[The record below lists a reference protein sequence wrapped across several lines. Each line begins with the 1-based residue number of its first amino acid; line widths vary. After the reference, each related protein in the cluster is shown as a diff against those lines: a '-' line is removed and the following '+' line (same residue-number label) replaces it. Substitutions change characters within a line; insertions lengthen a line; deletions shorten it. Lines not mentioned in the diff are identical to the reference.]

1 MDSTLWTVDA
11 SYLRLK
17 SASFGY
23 TFSRSKFFDKLG
35 ISSVGLMFT
44 GYNLW
49 TLSKMT
55 LQDPEAKSSSS
66 NGQYPLVKTYNMSL
80 SITF

>member
-23 TFSRSKFFDKLG
+23 TFSKNRFFDKIGIRTLG
-35 ISSVGLMFT
+35 VLFT
-44 GYNLW
+44 GYNLL
-49 TLSKMT
+49 TFSKMT
-55 LQDPEAKSSSS
+55 LQDPEARSDDSD
-66 NGQYPLVKTYNMSL
+66 GQYPLVKTYNISL

>member
-23 TFSRSKFFDKLG
+23 TFSHGRLLDKLG
-35 ISSVGLMFT
+35 IRSLGLMFT

-55 LQDPEAKSSSS
+55 LQDPEAKSKSSD
-66 NGQYPLVKTYNMSL
+66 GQYPLVKTYNL
-80 SITF
+80 ALNINF

>member
-1 MDSTLWTVDA
+1 MDSTLWTVDS

-23 TFSRSKFFDKLG
+23 TFSRNKFFDKLG
-35 ISSVGLMFT
+35 ISSLNLMFT

-55 LQDPEAKSSSS
+55 LQDPEAKARSSS
-66 NGQYPLVKTYNMSL
+66 GTYPLVKTYNLSL
-80 SITF
+80 NITF